1 MSRTVKYTGRFNN
14 LRLTCCW
21 LQDCYRLMCLTAPEV
36 AQYDDG
42 IQTLQRETAARKAVA
57 REKEEELS
65 EQDLPI
71 FHQIQ
76 AIFRFY
82 CREF

>member
-1 MSRTVKYTGRFNN
+1 
-14 LRLTCCW
+14 
-21 LQDCYRLMCLTAPEV
+21 MCLTAPEI

-42 IQTLQRETAARKAVA
+42 IQTLNSETAARKATA
-57 REKEEELS
+57 RAKEEELL

-76 AIFRFY
+76 AKF
-82 CREF
+82 